1 MNELKEK
8 LIEMETLRDEL
19 TRELQVLEVVQK
31 QGEIHLAKIKD
42 QIAQMKIRIRLEA
55 QRSAEDV

>member
-1 MNELKEK
+1 MNDLKEK
-8 LIEMETLRDEL
+8 LIAMETLRDDL
-19 TRELQVLEVVQK
+19 TRELQVMDVVQK

-55 QRSAEDV
+55 QREAASV